1 MQNHNILYLFSF
13 RRHAMYTK
21 VTIMIVRRASDVITA
36 VTVAVDE
43 VVFDAIAIFYGD
55 IDKKSTEC
63 RFKIGQ
69 QCLDDVGRKIIM
81 LIHMQDKM
89 Q

>member
-1 MQNHNILYLFSF
+1 
-13 RRHAMYTK
+13 MYTK
-21 VTIMIVRRASDVITA
+21 VTIMTVRRASDAITT

-55 IDKKSTEC
+55 IDKSALNAGSK
-63 RFKIGQ
+63 
-69 QCLDDVGRKIIM
+69 LVNNVWMMLVGRLLCYYTCRI
-81 LIHMQDKM
+81 KM